1 MPPTEET
8 SATAQGGGYDEH
20 PFIAD
25 LYEQDPLHR
34 GRPDVGFFV
43 EEARTSGSPVLD
55 IGCGTGRVLIPTARA
70 GLEVVGL
77 DLSPRMLVVCRERLL
92 GEPDEVRTR
101 AHVIEAD
108 MRRFDLGQRF
118 RLVMIPFRSFQYLLT
133 IEDQLTCLEEIRRH
147 LVDDGVLILD
157 LFNPSLEF
165 LTGPTGQESEDEADF
180 SAADGRRIACRY
192 RVVALDRHRQVNRI
206 ELIYYVT
213 HPDGRTE
220 RLVHEFS
227 MRYLFRFEAE
237 HLLICAGFEI
247 AHLYADYDRTPYGS
261 KYPGE
266 LLFVARKTRS

>member
-1 MPPTEET
+1 M
-8 SATAQGGGYDEH
+8 
-20 PFIAD
+20 
-25 LYEQDPLHR
+25 
-34 GRPDVGFFV
+34 
-43 EEARTSGSPVLD
+43 
-55 IGCGTGRVLIPTARA
+55 
-70 GLEVVGL
+70 
-77 DLSPRMLVVCRERLL
+77 
-92 GEPDEVRTR
+92 
-101 AHVIEAD
+101 
-108 MRRFDLGQRF
+108 
-118 RLVMIPFRSFQYLLT
+118 T

-220 RLVHEFS
+220 RLVHAFS

-237 HLLICAGFEI
+237 HLLIRAGFEI
-247 AHLYADYDRTPYGS
+247 AHLYADYDRTPQRFEI
-261 KYPGE
+261 P
-266 LLFVARKTRS
+266 R

>member
-8 SATAQGGGYDEH
+8 PATAQGGGYDEH

-77 DLSPRMLVVCRERLL
+77 DLSPRMLAVCRERLL

-118 RLVMIPFRSFQYLLT
+118 RLAMIPFRSFQYLLT

-147 LVDDGVLILD
+147 LVDDIFTRTTIGLRTVRST
-157 LFNPSLEF
+157 PVSSCSW
-165 LTGPTGQESEDEADF
+165 QERRDREHAAEQAF
-180 SAADGRRIACRY
+180 AAD
-192 RVVALDRHRQVNRI
+192 
-206 ELIYYVT
+206 
-213 HPDGRTE
+213 DGG
-220 RLVHEFS
+220 VS
-227 MRYLFRFEAE
+227 
-237 HLLICAGFEI
+237 
-247 AHLYADYDRTPYGS
+247 
-261 KYPGE
+261 
-266 LLFVARKTRS
+266 

>member
-8 SATAQGGGYDEH
+8 SATVQGGGYDEH

-77 DLSPRMLVVCRERLL
+77 DLSPRMLAVCRERLL

-118 RLVMIPFRSFQYLLT
+118 RLAMIPFRSFQYLLT
-133 IEDQLTCLEEIRRH
+133 IEDQLTCLAEIRRH
-147 LVDDGVLILD
+147 L
-157 LFNPSLEF
+157 
-165 LTGPTGQESEDEADF
+165 
-180 SAADGRRIACRY
+180 
-192 RVVALDRHRQVNRI
+192 
-206 ELIYYVT
+206 
-213 HPDGRTE
+213 
-220 RLVHEFS
+220 
-227 MRYLFRFEAE
+227 
-237 HLLICAGFEI
+237 
-247 AHLYADYDRTPYGS
+247 RTPS
-261 KYPGE
+261 STSP
-266 LLFVARKTRS
+266 RRSNGTPCPRVFDAISVSLRGRALADPRRL